1 MATKEEDFKQ
11 RFVAIMQDLQDN
23 ANNDPEAMWL
33 VGSLACR
40 LIDKVKARSWAEFK
54 ATMSPRTYN
63 MLLTDLQREGNRQHR
78 EGDYRKAYAMQVIG
92 VSLIAPTQADPQMQ
106 VGNKLLDE
114 IVERMVKVFRDS
126 QKPTPNGY
134 WDAATGQHG

>member
-11 RFVAIMQDLQDN
+11 RFVAIMEDLGAN
-23 ANNDPEAMWL
+23 AAKDPEAMWL

-40 LIDKVKARSWAEFK
+40 LIDKVKARSWSEFK
-54 ATMSPRTYN
+54 ATMSQQTYN

-78 EGDYRKAYAMQVIG
+78 EGDRRKAYAMQVIG
-92 VSLIAPTQADPQMQ
+92 VSLIASTQKEPQM
-106 VGNKLLDE
+106 VTGNRLLDE
-114 IVERMVKVFRDS
+114 IVERMVRVFRDS

-134 WDAATGQHG
+134 WDAATGKFG

>member
-11 RFVAIMQDLQDN
+11 RFVAIMQDLQAN
-23 ANNDPEAMWL
+23 ATKDPEAMWL
-33 VGSLACR
+33 IGSLACR

-54 ATMSPRTYN
+54 ATMSQQTYN

-92 VSLIAPTQADPQMQ
+92 VSLIASTQKEPQMQ
-106 VGNKLLDE
+106 AGNTLLDD
-114 IVERMVKVFRDS
+114 IVERMVRVFRDS

-134 WDAATGQHG
+134 WDAATGKFG